1 MAKKKS
7 KGLYAAAVILFAAGM
22 AYLAF
27 SGLSGGARYF
37 IEVAE
42 ALAMPAG
49 KEIPVRL
56 FGRVRADGLSVPP
69 EGVGVRFL
77 LQDQNQADKTLWVTF
92 RGAVPEAF
100 APGAEVIVEG
110 LYQAGRDSLTA
121 GKLMTQCPS
130 KYKKKE
136 S

>member
-7 KGLYAAAVILFAAGM
+7 KALYAIAVVLFALGM
-22 AYLAF
+22 SYLAF
-27 SGLSGGARYF
+27 AGLSGGARYF

-42 ALAMPAG
+42 AVAMPAG
-49 KEIPVRL
+49 KALPVRL
-56 FGRVRADGLSVPP
+56 FGKVRADGLSVPP
-69 EGVGVRFL
+69 EGVGVHFL

-110 LYQAGRDSLTA
+110 LYQGGADSLTA
-121 GKLMTQCPS
+121 SKLMTQCPS